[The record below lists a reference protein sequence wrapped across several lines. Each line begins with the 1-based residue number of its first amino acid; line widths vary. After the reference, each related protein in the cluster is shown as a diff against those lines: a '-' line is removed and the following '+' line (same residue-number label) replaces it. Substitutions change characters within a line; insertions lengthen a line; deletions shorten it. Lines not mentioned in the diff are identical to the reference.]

1 MARETP
7 IFLCF
12 GKATGDRKQAPRLKW
27 QTIANG
33 GAKGKK
39 NDTEMGLFL
48 PDFPAFSGSGAG
60 WKRLQV
66 ALDFLGEAQIALWD
80 GTQLL
85 EDPQPVDD
93 LPMTGEFIALKII
106 DRSA

>member
-12 GKATGDRKQAPRLKW
+12 GKAAGDRKQAPRLKW

-39 NDTEMGLFL
+39 NHPESGPFWTQWRSAKRPGFL
-48 PDFPAFSGSGAG
+48 RALAPSKFAAP
-60 WKRLQV
+60 LQH
-66 ALDFLGEAQIALWD
+66 LGQEIDFLAEQRIL
-80 GTQLL
+80 
-85 EDPQPVDD
+85 VDQSLD
-93 LPMTGEFIALKII
+93 AAAGMQHRGV
-106 DRSA
+106 